1 MATDQQLK
9 ANRLNSKASTGPKS
23 LRGKSASK
31 RNAVK
36 HGLSI
41 NIATHPHI
49 DERVNALAKLLLPNG
64 SSKYKPQAIEA
75 AIAQLEILRI
85 REYRAMLS
93 KDLSLGE
100 GDSSAVKI
108 ELPSNEIL
116 DRYER
121 RAFSRR
127 ARALRQ
133 LVSASGVAEA

>member
-1 MATDQQLK
+1 MATDRQLK

-41 NIATHPHI
+41 NIATHPNI

-64 SSKYKPQAIEA
+64 SSKYKSHAIEA

-93 KDLSLGE
+93 KDLSQGE

-133 LVSASGVAEA
+133 LMPASGVA